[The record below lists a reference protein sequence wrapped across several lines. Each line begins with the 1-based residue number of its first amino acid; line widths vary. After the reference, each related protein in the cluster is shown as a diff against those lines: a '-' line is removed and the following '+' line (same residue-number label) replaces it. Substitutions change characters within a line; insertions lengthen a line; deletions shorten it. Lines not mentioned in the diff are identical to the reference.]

1 MLCAVALAF
10 VVASLASLE
19 RAAKSMFILHCAR
32 RRRPVKW
39 AFGRYA
45 SSARRVRRSVGEG
58 ALQQ

>member
-1 MLCAVALAF
+1 MFMAALDG
-10 VVASLASLE
+10 VG
-19 RAAKSMFILHCAR
+19 